1 MEQQRK
7 PLPGDLYCHFKGNLY
22 EIVTLAI
29 HSETEEEM
37 VVYRQR
43 YGAFETYVRPLSMF
57 LSEVDHEK
65 YPEVKQKYRFEL
77 ISEGTP
83 TKKAEEKPVETV
95 VEKQGEK
102 PVKSVEKLVEI
113 PEEKIA
119 ETLLEKAEKL
129 EEMPVKMSEGLSE
142 YAGEA
147 SSVPETEEKTKEET
161 ESILYLFLDAPTLKE
176 KLKVLEERKEE
187 LDDLTITNMAI
198 SLDTVIEDGTCEKR
212 TEELM
217 DCLRMMARFEC
228 SRLR

>member
-83 TKKAEEKPVETV
+83 VEKPETQKV
-95 VEKQGEK
+95 FL
-102 PVKSVEKLVEI
+102 S
-113 PEEKIA
+113 PEHTEKI
-119 ETLLEKAEKL
+119 
-129 EEMPVKMSEGLSE
+129 
-142 YAGEA
+142 
-147 SSVPETEEKTKEET
+147 SSVPETEERTKEET